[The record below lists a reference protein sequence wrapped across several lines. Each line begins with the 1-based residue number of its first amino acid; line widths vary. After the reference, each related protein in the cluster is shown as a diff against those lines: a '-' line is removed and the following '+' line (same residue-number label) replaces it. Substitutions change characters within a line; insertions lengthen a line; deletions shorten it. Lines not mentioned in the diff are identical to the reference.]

1 MLKKIIIAL
10 IVIAV
15 VFVGVVA
22 MQPSAFR
29 VARST
34 TIAAPA
40 PAVFTQVND
49 FKNWPAWSPWAKIDP
64 AMKQTYEGATTGVGA
79 ITSWAGNDEVGAGRM
94 TIIESRPNELVRI
107 RLEFVKPFVA
117 TNAAEFS
124 FKPEGNQTT
133 VTWSMSG
140 DNSFMFKAVSLFM
153 SMDKMVGGDFE
164 KGLASMK
171 AVVESE
177 VAMPAGKS

>member
-34 TIAAPA
+34 TMAAPA
-40 PAVFTQVND
+40 PAAFTQVND

-64 AMKQTYEGATTGVGA
+64 AMKQTYEGAPTGVGA

-107 RLEFVKPFVA
+107 RLEFVKPFAA

-164 KGLASMK
+164 KGLANMK

-177 VAMPAGKS
+177 VATPAGKS

>member
-1 MLKKIIIAL
+1 MLKKIVLALAVIIA
-10 IVIAV
+10 
-15 VFVGVVA
+15 VFVVVVA

-29 VARST
+29 VERST
-34 TIAAPA
+34 TIAARA
-40 PAVFTQVND
+40 PAVFSQVND
-49 FKNWPAWSPWAKIDP
+49 FRNWPTWSPWAKIDP
-64 AMKQTYEGATTGVGA
+64 AMKQTYEGAPTGVNA

-107 RLEFVKPFVA
+107 KLEFLKPFAA
-117 TNAAEFS
+117 TNAAEFR
-124 FKPEGNQTT
+124 FEPEGNQTT

-164 KGLASMK
+164 KGLANMK
-171 AVVESE
+171 TVVESE
-177 VAMPAGKS
+177 VAAPAGKS